1 MRIRDKLRG
10 RMPGVKTKKGG
21 FVLEHRHSGSGKTT
35 ARTVPLQAI
44 SDGGEV
50 LISLLDDGCKLR
62 NQHGLQERERE
73 RQRERETERERER
86 GRAERHKQQGRDST
100 ANSSQKEEWTTHDCS
115 LPP

>member
-73 RQRERETERERER
+73 RQRERECVCVCVCVFVW
-86 GRAERHKQQGRDST
+86 AKPKQ
-100 ANSSQKEEWTTHDCS
+100 KHDTIILGS
-115 LPP
+115 RKGPS